1 MRSSFIVNIL
11 QQQNSTWQGTVT
23 WVDENKT
30 QNFRSALE
38 LIRLI
43 DSTLETNQPQ
53 NNWESPAQAL
63 TPGE

>member
-1 MRSSFIVNIL
+1 MRHSFIVNIL

-43 DSTLETNQPQ
+43 DSTMADSAPQPDWKTQQ
-53 NNWESPAQAL
+53 N
-63 TPGE
+63 TDPGK

>member
-1 MRSSFIVNIL
+1 MRQSFIINIL
-11 QQQNSTWQGTVT
+11 QQQNACWQGTIT

-43 DSTLETNQPQ
+43 DSTMD
-53 NNWESPAQAL
+53 
-63 TPGE
+63 GEKTLDWKEASDQVSEL

>member
-1 MRSSFIVNIL
+1 MRQSFIINIL
-11 QQQNSTWQGTVT
+11 QQQNASWQGTIT

-43 DSTLETNQPQ
+43 DSTMDEKTLDWKEASDQVS
-53 NNWESPAQAL
+53 EL
-63 TPGE
+63 

>member
-1 MRSSFIVNIL
+1 MRQCFIINIL
-11 QQQNSTWQGTVT
+11 QQQNASWQGTIT

-43 DSTLETNQPQ
+43 DSTMD
-53 NNWESPAQAL
+53 
-63 TPGE
+63 GEKTLDWKEASDQVSEL

>member
-43 DSTLETNQPQ
+43 DSTLETKQTRNDWKDTADP
-53 NNWESPAQAL
+53 

>member
-1 MRSSFIVNIL
+1 MRQSFIINIL
-11 QQQNSTWQGTVT
+11 QQQNARWQGTIT

-43 DSTLETNQPQ
+43 DSTMD
-53 NNWESPAQAL
+53 
-63 TPGE
+63 GEKTLDWKEASDQVSEL

>member
-1 MRSSFIVNIL
+1 MRRSFIVNIL

-43 DSTLETNQPQ
+43 DSTLETSESQ
-53 NNWESPAQAL
+53 NDWKNSATP

>member
-1 MRSSFIVNIL
+1 MRQSFIVNIL
-11 QQQNSTWQGTVT
+11 QQQNASWQGTIT

-43 DSTLETNQPQ
+43 DSTLDGETTLDWKEASDQVS
-53 NNWESPAQAL
+53 EL
-63 TPGE
+63 